1 MTKTLK
7 NDTRLDDLKSLVRE
21 LGRESASGRDAKAKL
36 ALQVV
41 RAAYDGVIGPDEVEM
56 IYQEYASAESKKAIH
71 DHSAGG
77 LKANVS
83 KLRQVV
89 ALGCLPQVDG
99 PELLD
104 KVTDIRDELRGTDEK
119 LKAAFD
125 AFVDVSRAQLKSP
138 DYTLDDDALRALCVK
153 PESADKD
160 IIQKLAEDY
169 KRMSKRFDEFPS
181 SAVEAAVH
189 AIGDAIKEAG
199 GELPPVTKEEKAKAA
214 FIKRATSYGMTVSA

>member
-56 IYQEYASAESKKAIH
+56 IYQEYASAESKKSIH
-71 DHSAGG
+71 DHSTGG

-99 PELLD
+99 PALLD
-104 KVTDIRDELRGTDEK
+104 TVTDIRDDLRHGDEK

-125 AFVDVSRAQLKSP
+125 AFVDVARAQLKQP
-138 DYTLDDDALRALCVK
+138 DNLLDGDALRALCVK

-169 KRMSKRFDEFPS
+169 KRMNKRYDEFPS
-181 SAVEAAVH
+181 STIEACIH

-199 GELPPVTKEEKAKAA
+199 GELPPVTKEEKSKAA
-214 FIKRATSYGMTVSA
+214 FIAKAKAYGMTVSA